1 MTFESKRN
9 CGNQISKQI
18 QVNSHG
24 WNFHPMG
31 LWEDESLNLI
41 RQAEGGATI
50 FLHDLQNIWRKDFCD
65 FSLKCNW
72 VFYLHFYLC
81 NCALNYSQIIWILR
95 LVFAYLLIFWLL
107 ARGKII
113 LTCERKNTKLKKES
127 KIIITLQNRGKNTN
141 TLKINKKNSMTRRQT
156 MSLYVDLL

>member
-18 QVNSHG
+18 QLNSHG

-50 FLHDLQNIWRKDFCD
+50 F
-65 FSLKCNW
+65 
-72 VFYLHFYLC
+72 YM
-81 NCALNYSQIIWILR
+81 
-95 LVFAYLLIFWLL
+95 
-107 ARGKII
+107 
-113 LTCERKNTKLKKES
+113 TS
-127 KIIITLQNRGKNTN
+127 KIYEE
-141 TLKINKKNSMTRRQT
+141 KIFVIF
-156 MSLYVDLL
+156 L